1 MKPTR
6 VISFDMDGTL
16 TDLSFVDS
24 VWLEGIPK
32 LFAQNNQ
39 ISLEE
44 ARKRVKSEYDRVGNE
59 KLEWYDLNYW
69 LDKFSIDASP
79 QQVLKSFREKIRVFQ
94 DVPTVLENLKN
105 RGYRLIVIT
114 NARREFVDI
123 EMQQTGIQGFF
134 ERIFSSPSDF
144 RLTKNAT
151 RVYEK
156 VCIACEISPCE
167 MIHVGDDQDFDFEV
181 PKKLGINA
189 FLLDRT
195 GTKTGTHTISSLEE
209 FERKIIKRF
218 T

>member
-1 MKPTR
+1 MKSKL

-32 LFAQNNQ
+32 LFAQKHQ

-79 QQVLKSFREKIRVFQ
+79 QQVLKSFREKICVYQ
-94 DVPTVLENLKN
+94 DVPIVLENLKN

-123 EMQQTGIQGFF
+123 EMQQSGIQ
-134 ERIFSSPSDF
+134 
-144 RLTKNAT
+144 
-151 RVYEK
+151 
-156 VCIACEISPCE
+156 
-167 MIHVGDDQDFDFEV
+167 
-181 PKKLGINA
+181 
-189 FLLDRT
+189 
-195 GTKTGTHTISSLEE
+195 
-209 FERKIIKRF
+209 
-218 T
+218 

>member
-1 MKPTR
+1 MKSKR

-32 LFAQNNQ
+32 LFAQKHQ
-39 ISLEE
+39 ISFEE
-44 ARKRVKSEYDRVGNE
+44 ARKRVRSEFDKVGNE
-59 KLEWYDLNYW
+59 KLEWYDLSYW
-69 LDKFSIDASP
+69 LDKFRIDASP

-94 DVPTVLENLKN
+94 DVPIVLENLKN
-105 RGYRLIVIT
+105 RGCRLIVIT

-151 RVYEK
+151 RVYEN
-156 VCIACEISPCE
+156 VCNACEISPCQ
-167 MIHVGDDQDFDFEV
+167 MIHIGDDQDFDFIV

-195 GTKTGTHTISSLEE
+195 GTKTGTHTISSLEQ
-209 FERKIIKRF
+209 FERKITKLF

>member
-1 MKPTR
+1 MKSKR

-32 LFAQNNQ
+32 LFAHNNQ

-59 KLEWYDLNYW
+59 KLEWYDLNFW
-69 LDKFSIDASP
+69 LDKFSIDVSP

-123 EMQQTGIQGFF
+123 EMRQTGIQGYF

-151 RVYEK
+151 RVYEN
-156 VCIACEISPCE
+156 VCNACEISPCE
-167 MIHVGDDQDFDFEV
+167 MIHVGDAQDFDFIV
-181 PKKLGINA
+181 PKKLGINV

-195 GTKTGTHTISSLEE
+195 RTKTGAHTVSSLEE
-209 FERKIIKRF
+209 FERKIIKRL

>member
-39 ISLEE
+39 ISLDE

-59 KLEWYDLNYW
+59 NLEWYDLNYW

-79 QQVLKSFREKIRVFQ
+79 QQVLKSYRERIRVFQ
-94 DVPTVLENLKN
+94 DVPAVLENLKN
-105 RGYRLIVIT
+105 QGYRLIVIT

-123 EMQQTGIQGFF
+123 EMQETGIQDFF

-151 RVYEK
+151 LVYEN
-156 VCIACEISPCE
+156 VCNACEISPSE
-167 MIHVGDDQDFDFEV
+167 MIHIGDDQDFDFGV

-195 GTKTGTHTISSLEE
+195 GTKTGAYTVFSLEE

>member
-6 VISFDMDGTL
+6 VISFDLDGTL

-39 ISLEE
+39 ISLDE
-44 ARKRVKSEYDRVGNE
+44 ARKRVKREYDRVGNE
-59 KLEWYDLNYW
+59 NLEWYDLNYW

-79 QQVLKSFREKIRVFQ
+79 QQVLKSYRERIRVFQ
-94 DVPTVLENLKN
+94 DVPAVLENLKN
-105 RGYRLIVIT
+105 QGYRLIVIT

-151 RVYEK
+151 RVYEN
-156 VCIACEISPCE
+156 VCSACKISPCE
-167 MIHVGDDQDFDFEV
+167 MIHVGDDPDFDFEV
-181 PKKLGINA
+181 PKKLGVNA

>member
-1 MKPTR
+1 MKSKR

-32 LFAQNNQ
+32 LFSQKHQ
-39 ISLEE
+39 ISFEE

-69 LDKFSIDASP
+69 LHKLNIDASP
-79 QQVLKSFREKIRVFQ
+79 QQVLKSYREKIRVFQ

-105 RGYRLIVIT
+105 RGCRLIVIT
-114 NARREFVDI
+114 NARREFVDK

-151 RVYEK
+151 RVYEN
-156 VCIACEISPCE
+156 VCNACEISPCE
-167 MIHVGDDQDFDFEV
+167 MIHVGDAQDFDFIV

-195 GTKTGTHTISSLEE
+195 RTKTGAHTVSSLEE
-209 FERKIIKRF
+209 FEREIIKRL

>member
-24 VWLEGIPK
+24 VWLQGIPN
-32 LFAQNNQ
+32 LFAQKNQ

-69 LDKFSIDASP
+69 LDKFNIDASP
-79 QQVLKSFREKIRVFQ
+79 RQVLNSFREKIRVFQ
-94 DVPTVLENLKN
+94 DVPAVLENLRT

-123 EMQQTGIQGFF
+123 EMRQTGIQGFF
-134 ERIFSSPSDF
+134 EQIFSSPSDF

-156 VCIACEISPCE
+156 VCVACEISPCE

-181 PKKLGINA
+181 PRKLGINA
-189 FLLDRT
+189 YLLDRT
-195 GTKTGTHTISSLEE
+195 GKKTGTHTIYSLEE
-209 FERKIIKRF
+209 FEKKLSRES
-218 T
+218 

>member
-24 VWLEGIPK
+24 VWLQGIPN
-32 LFAQNNQ
+32 LFAKENQ

-44 ARKRVKSEYDRVGNE
+44 AQKRVKSEYDRVGNE

-79 QQVLKSFREKIRVFQ
+79 QHVLSSFREKIRVFEE
-94 DVPTVLENLKN
+94 VPAVLENFKN

-123 EMQQTGIQGFF
+123 EMQQAGIQGFF

-144 RLTKNAT
+144 HLIKNAT
-151 RVYEK
+151 RVYEE
-156 VCIACEISPCE
+156 VCIACEISPSE

-181 PKKLGINA
+181 PRKLGINA
-189 FLLDRT
+189 YLLDRT
-195 GTKTGTHTISSLEE
+195 GKKTGTHTIYSLEE
-209 FERKIIKRF
+209 FEKKLSRES
-218 T
+218 